1 MKKEDGYLIGCGGL
15 TFIVLLCSLA
25 TSYPKVAVTV
35 GILFSAIC
43 YCVAHYL
50 GKKVEEDKKKEL
62 RPSLLHE
69 HYPLFFQAIYYQN
82 ISKKPFK
89 PEFVSEHQSEWRACY
104 NDFSDEQASRW
115 NDAIKLLI
123 DLNNKDHDLLIQYI
137 SQGTSTSAKKY
148 HRRSINPVF
157 LLPYSFIERVSQE
170 AIDQLIADKE
180 RDEKYND
187 LCKRYRKFLGQ
198 FLKLHPELKEKS
210 QILEAEEALKAFIEE
225 NKKQWA
231 YDDWKESQ
239 QEFTHT
245 VSMKAS
251 TVFPNSHVLVRNAPL
266 KNIGNGMETTDDQV
280 TVCQVALCEYSDPV
294 SEDQSAE
301 DRQRNAWVKGLSF
314 CNAKYDHAV
323 TKQLFDFIKQD
334 NANDNE
340 ILIVEVKDNFL
351 GWDSKT
357 ISFHYASFDT
367 ALDRIDHCGVDE
379 LEETLAGRK
388 KYKYVVVFDLISD
401 EQQVDNVCKSIL
413 SCYTD
418 EMPLFLYVSLVRKLT
433 EDETKERT
441 AIERIRRERV
451 KRYNDII
458 DECPNGLTLWKAT
471 YQSDPNMDAI
481 VDREEK
487 IRESELS
494 VSLDDIRSYATYYL
508 TLGMNIGSTT
518 KRNAEDDTDDS
529 ITTIAIKEAGD
540 INLVSG
546 KTDSMISLLTGGATS
561 YRSITIHGLSDA
573 IVNELNNVNNE
584 PFSFTPAFD
593 NLLKECLHRL
603 GLPDNYPW
611 VVIDAGHNR
620 CSIIVQ
626 AGTANDTLIH
636 AKEGFAN
643 LAAIKERQIMF
654 SSDADKAPF
663 DSLTISWN
671 EKLPLPPSN
680 GCWFWYYSL
689 PEGKPLRVSITDIDS
704 LIYAHC
710 STIKYQSHSHNGR
723 TFYIA
728 LRQKIKGM
736 GADDQEWPHPFAS
749 DKDWLDQSTNTNA
762 LTEKGVYYAL
772 GINGFKEN
780 KIKAKYCLFKAD
792 SQIAKYNLASMMACG
807 FLDMGQ
813 YSIPMLLAE
822 AKGMKHVE
830 IIKKNYVETN
840 YFSEE

>member
-1 MKKEDGYLIGCGGL
+1 M
-15 TFIVLLCSLA
+15 
-25 TSYPKVAVTV
+25 
-35 GILFSAIC
+35 
-43 YCVAHYL
+43 
-50 GKKVEEDKKKEL
+50 
-62 RPSLLHE
+62 
-69 HYPLFFQAIYYQN
+69 
-82 ISKKPFK
+82 
-89 PEFVSEHQSEWRACY
+89 
-104 NDFSDEQASRW
+104 
-115 NDAIKLLI
+115 
-123 DLNNKDHDLLIQYI
+123 NNKDHDLLIQYI

-413 SCYTD
+413 SCYTE

-433 EDETKERT
+433 EDETKER
-441 AIERIRRERV
+441 
-451 KRYNDII
+451 
-458 DECPNGLTLWKAT
+458 
-471 YQSDPNMDAI
+471 
-481 VDREEK
+481 
-487 IRESELS
+487 
-494 VSLDDIRSYATYYL
+494 
-508 TLGMNIGSTT
+508 
-518 KRNAEDDTDDS
+518 
-529 ITTIAIKEAGD
+529 
-540 INLVSG
+540 
-546 KTDSMISLLTGGATS
+546 
-561 YRSITIHGLSDA
+561 
-573 IVNELNNVNNE
+573 
-584 PFSFTPAFD
+584 
-593 NLLKECLHRL
+593 
-603 GLPDNYPW
+603 
-611 VVIDAGHNR
+611 
-620 CSIIVQ
+620 
-626 AGTANDTLIH
+626 
-636 AKEGFAN
+636 
-643 LAAIKERQIMF
+643 
-654 SSDADKAPF
+654 
-663 DSLTISWN
+663 
-671 EKLPLPPSN
+671 
-680 GCWFWYYSL
+680 
-689 PEGKPLRVSITDIDS
+689 
-704 LIYAHC
+704 
-710 STIKYQSHSHNGR
+710 
-723 TFYIA
+723 
-728 LRQKIKGM
+728 
-736 GADDQEWPHPFAS
+736 
-749 DKDWLDQSTNTNA
+749 NA

-780 KIKAKYCLFKAD
+780 KIKAKHCLFKAD